1 MSEKV
6 KRSEPSAP
14 SAFFGICPIWAIAAL
29 VGLLSSWCGPMIYLA
44 FEGDILTDEAGDA
57 WYVKS
62 VDRRTDLNEVHL
74 LVEVSGD

>member
-1 MSEKV
+1 
-6 KRSEPSAP
+6 
-14 SAFFGICPIWAIAAL
+14 
-29 VGLLSSWCGPMIYLA
+29 MIYLA